1 MRVVICG
8 GGVIGASIA
17 YFLSRRGV
25 AAIVVERTGV
35 ACAASGKSGGFLAL
49 DWCDGNAMGPL
60 ARRSYAL
67 HEALAAES
75 NVDWGYRALDTLGV
89 VARAR
94 GGVDRYR
101 RHAGPAWLGPD
112 AAVHGQLGT
121 TATTAQVHPAAF
133 TRAMVDGAV
142 MGGAQLRAGRVTGVA
157 LTPDGTRATGVEV
170 DGEIVAADAV
180 VIAMGPWSVLACQW
194 LPLPAIHGLKGHSI
208 VVRPDPP
215 ATPHALFVE
224 YEAADGEVDAPEVV
238 PRPDGTTYVSGLS
251 SEAAMPVDP
260 ADVAPEAGAEDALRA
275 MAARVAPALGQAE
288 ILATQACYRPIA
300 ADALPLLGPVPGVA
314 GAYVATGHNC
324 WGILNAPASGEA
336 MAELI
341 ADGAAT
347 TLDLAAF
354 DPARLAPLRAHEA
367 AALTA

>member
-94 GGVDRYR
+94 GRVDRYR

-133 TRAMVDGAV
+133 TRAMADGAV

-208 VVRPDPP
+208 VVRPDPS

-251 SEAAMPVDP
+251 SDAALPVDP

-288 ILATQACYRPIA
+288 ILATPGLLPADRSRRAAAAWTGAGGRRCLRRHRPQ
-300 ADALPLLGPVPGVA
+300 LLGHPECAGQRRGNGGADRRRRRDDGRPDGVRPGTA
-314 GAYVATGHNC
+314 GA
-324 WGILNAPASGEA
+324 
-336 MAELI
+336 
-341 ADGAAT
+341 AA
-347 TLDLAAF
+347 
-354 DPARLAPLRAHEA
+354 RR
-367 AALTA
+367 